1 MKFEGL
7 KNKRIIKLLKEQ
19 VEMREKNSFIEN
31 RVKNDEEKIINI
43 LRTNGYYFS
52 KVIPKLKKNNNN
64 TGPWRGKSRTRKTE
78 RTKTIWTPSGE
89 GKKETTKKN

>member
-52 KVIPKLKKNNNN
+52 KVTPKLKKI
-64 TGPWRGKSRTRKTE
+64 
-78 RTKTIWTPSGE
+78 TIIQMIWFF
-89 GKKETTKKN
+89 K